1 VCADRRREIARS
13 EFLADTKALYQS
25 YEGAFV
31 GDTYLSAQTIVYFYF
46 ATLVANYI
54 LLVCVAFGV
63 RVWRERSGI
72 FALSKVQVV
81 SIIDD
86 DASVRAGIESLV
98 MSIGFVACVFESAE
112 AFLRSSQLGETS
124 CLITDVQMPGMSGLD
139 LQSQLISR
147 GLNLPI
153 IFITGF
159 PEQSARKRA
168 LDAGALAYL
177 EKPFDGGAM
186 TSLLRQVLGDPSA

>member
-1 VCADRRREIARS
+1 LSARYQSVTPTSRRRRI
-13 EFLADTKALYQS
+13 
-25 YEGAFV
+25 V

-46 ATLVANYI
+46 ATLVAKYVLI
-54 LLVCVAFGV
+54 VGVASAS
-63 RVWRERSGI
+63 RVWREQSGI

-98 MSIGFVACVFESAE
+98 MSIGFVARVFDSAE
-112 AFLRSSQLGETS
+112 AFLRSSRIEGTS
-124 CLITDVQMPGMSGLD
+124 CLITDVQMPGMSGLE
-139 LQSQLISR
+139 LQSQLIGR

-159 PEQSARKRA
+159 PEQSARERA
-168 LDAGALAYL
+168 LGAGALAYL

>member
-1 VCADRRREIARS
+1 
-13 EFLADTKALYQS
+13 
-25 YEGAFV
+25 
-31 GDTYLSAQTIVYFYF
+31 
-46 ATLVANYI
+46 
-54 LLVCVAFGV
+54 
-63 RVWRERSGI
+63 
-72 FALSKVQVV
+72 LSKVQVV

-98 MSIGFVACVFESAE
+98 MSIGFVACVFDSAE
-112 AFLRSSQLGETS
+112 AFLRSSRLGETS
-124 CLITDVQMPGMSGLD
+124 CLITDVQMPGMSGLE

-147 GLNLPI
+147 GLRLPI

-159 PEQSARKRA
+159 PEQSARERA
-168 LDAGALAYL
+168 LNAGALAYL